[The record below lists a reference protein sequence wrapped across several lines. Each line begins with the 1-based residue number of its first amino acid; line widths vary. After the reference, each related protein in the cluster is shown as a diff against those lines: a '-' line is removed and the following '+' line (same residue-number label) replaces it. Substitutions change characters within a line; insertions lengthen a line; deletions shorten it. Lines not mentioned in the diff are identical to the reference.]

1 MSTRRSSS
9 GRTVETSTSSERTN
23 YRSYKDA
30 TSIFVPLG
38 AMAEL
43 LERKSILVA
52 ARQMALG
59 LMRRGPSSF
68 AKFHSDDLLDQVL
81 LHREEPAS
89 A

>member
-1 MSTRRSSS
+1 
-9 GRTVETSTSSERTN
+9 
-23 YRSYKDA
+23 
-30 TSIFVPLG
+30 
-38 AMAEL
+38 MAEL

-59 LMRRGPSSF
+59 HMRRGPSNF
-68 AKFHSDDLLDQVL
+68 AKFHSDELLDQVL